1 MSNLNDFKSMRNI
14 GNAYVEMRKKEA
26 EAAQAQVKS
35 TETVVEK
42 ETTTPPADA
51 TVHPEQTNES
61 VNEDAVR
68 VGNSGANSF
77 KTTTTQ
83 KKTMAQHS
91 SLLKT
96 ASAKSKSLM
105 QGEEAEEDE
114 EEKPKKKKNVT
125 INPELAE
132 DGHTDVS
139 SAMRKCKTI
148 AEDAAEILT
157 ALQGMNPEDGLPSWW
172 MNAIAVSANELN
184 QMRDYIKNPKEE

>member
-1 MSNLNDFKSMRNI
+1 MSDLEKFRGIKGVAD
-14 GNAYVEMRKKEA
+14 AYVQMRKKEA
-26 EAAQAQVKS
+26 EIAQAQVTA

-42 ETTTPPADA
+42 ETIAPPADA
-51 TVHPEQTNES
+51 TVQPEQTNES

-96 ASAKSKSLM
+96 ASTKAKSLM
-105 QGEEAEEDE
+105 QGDEAEEDE

-125 INPELAE
+125 INPELSE

-157 ALQGMNPEDGLPSWW
+157 ALQGMNPEEGLPSWW

>member
-1 MSNLNDFKSMRNI
+1 
-14 GNAYVEMRKKEA
+14 MRKKEA
-26 EAAQAQVKS
+26 EIAQAQVTA

-42 ETTTPPADA
+42 ETIAPPADA
-51 TVHPEQTNES
+51 TVQPEQTNES
-61 VNEDAVR
+61 V
-68 VGNSGANSF
+68 GANSF

-96 ASAKSKSLM
+96 ASTKAKSLM
-105 QGEEAEEDE
+105 QGDEAEEDE

-125 INPELAE
+125 INPELSE

-157 ALQGMNPEDGLPSWW
+157 ALQGMNPEEGLPSWW